1 MSKGRRDADYLDDM
15 KHGIKKILAHLE
27 GLTRDEFTQD
37 EWLQDATVRNIE
49 IIGEAAKQLS
59 EQTRALHPEVQW
71 TQLIG
76 MRDRLAHGYFAINL
90 DVVWNTVQEDLP
102 HLLSHLEALQQKLAG
117 TSAAPKQ

>member
-1 MSKGRRDADYLDDM
+1 MSSRRRDADYLDDM
-15 KHGIKKILAHLE
+15 KHGIEKILAHLE
-27 GLTRDEFTQD
+27 GWTKDEFMDD
-37 EWLQDATVRNIE
+37 EWAQDATVRNVE

-59 EQTRALHPEVQW
+59 EQTRALLPEVQW

-102 HLLSHLEALQQKLAG
+102 HLRSHVEDLQQRLLVTPA
-117 TSAAPKQ
+117 SSQP

>member
-27 GLTRDEFTQD
+27 GLTRDEFMEN
-37 EWLQDATVRNIE
+37 EWVQDATVRNIE

-59 EQTRALHPEVQW
+59 EQTRALHAEVQW

-102 HLLSHLEALQQKLAG
+102 HLLSHVEALQQKLAG
-117 TSAAPKQ
+117 ASAAPQQ

>member
-27 GLTRDEFTQD
+27 GLTRDEFMED

-90 DVVWNTVQEDLP
+90 DVVWNTVKEDLP
-102 HLLSHLEALQQKLAG
+102 HLLSHVEALQQKLSRAP
-117 TSAAPKQ
+117 AAPQQ